1 MEVFEVTC
9 WHQTLAARIGLRLGG
24 MAVLSLA
31 WLAGARLYA
40 EVHAQP
46 ARAAT
51 PGELGL
57 CAVVVGCL
65 LAGNALLVVGP
76 GLWARVRVPG
86 RWFPEATARRGRSG
100 R

>member
-1 MEVFEVTC
+1 MEVFAVID
-9 WHQTLAARIGLRLGG
+9 WHQTLAARVGLRLGG

-31 WLAGARLYA
+31 WVAAAQLYA

-57 CAVVVGCL
+57 CAAVVCAM
-65 LAGNALLVVGP
+65 LAGNALLVIGP
-76 GLWARVRVPG
+76 GLWARVCVPG
-86 RWFPEATARRGRSG
+86 RWFPQPTARRGRSG